1 MPYAINGS
9 ISTEP
14 LDGAIEITE
23 EQYRDA
29 VDGMCD
35 GMTVSIEGGVLSI
48 AFPAPLELPPE
59 TPPTQEEL
67 RAKALAVRDGLMGV
81 ATARMA
87 PLQYAVE
94 LSAATDTEI
103 AALEAWKWYCVELNR
118 IEQQPSFPDAVEWP
132 TSPGAT
138 S

>member
-23 EQYRDA
+23 EQYREA
-29 VDGMCD
+29 VDGMCE
-35 GMTVSIEGGVLSI
+35 GMTVSIEGGILSI
-48 AFPAPLELPPE
+48 AFPPPPELPPE
-59 TPPTQEEL
+59 ELPTPEEL
-67 RAKALAVRDGLMGV
+67 LAKALAERDGRLAN

-94 LSAATDTEI
+94 LGEATE
-103 AALEAWKWYCVELNR
+103 AEVEALTAWKRYCISLNR
-118 IEQQPSFPDAVEWP
+118 IEQQASFPTSIDWP
-132 TSPGAT
+132 VPPA
-138 S
+138 